1 MRSKF
6 PEFPIFP
13 KFTNHL
19 VAINIFK
26 KMILRSLEG
35 SFGVNGLGAVTGK
48 KESQRLFP
56 VDGDKGVG

>member
-1 MRSKF
+1 RSKF

-13 KFTNHL
+13 KLTNHL
-19 VAINIFK
+19 VAISIFK
-26 KMILRSLEG
+26 KLILRSLEG
-35 SFGVNGLGAVTGK
+35 SLGVNGLGAVTGK